1 MKKNFWSEL
10 CVISV
15 MLRFSFF
22 LILFLSLQLQGFS
35 QLVFNKTF
43 HSFGLLTAKSERFI
57 DFQVKNTSG
66 KKVFL
71 LRLDSEKDVTTLVSG
86 QTLLPDSSITIRVQY
101 NPKET
106 GRFSREI
113 DVYFSDRNE
122 PITIMVSGEVREM
135 PAYADLACPTFNK
148 VPDVSRVP
156 EFEAEIKVVD
166 AHTGEPIV
174 AGDVR
179 IIYRG
184 LPKYAWKTDKSGE
197 IHRKMEIGYYYF
209 VVTKPGYK
217 PKEFDAYVNI
227 RNNKLYVELI
237 PEIDKGYD
245 EPPVDSLF
253 YAVSLPPIKD
263 PGKPQEPEQVLVID
277 PGKIESK
284 EPVLTEVEPG
294 LSPVV
299 EEPEVTVVPSHTPIE
314 KTNNLVFL
322 LDLSGSMAMDGKL
335 DLLKAS
341 MIEVCK
347 ALKPEDR
354 VSVLVYNDKARVVM
368 EGVSGANKEEIIAK
382 ISGMEAEGYTAGFE
396 GMKKAYEM
404 AQKHFIPGGN
414 NMVIM
419 ATDGAFNLYTN
430 DVTPMVRRGL
440 KKGIVTS
447 VIGIKNTERDSK
459 SMITVAE
466 QGGGRYVPIQ
476 NLPDALTLLVSEIR
490 TAASKP

>member
-1 MKKNFWSEL
+1 
-10 CVISV
+10 
-15 MLRFSFF
+15 
-22 LILFLSLQLQGFS
+22 
-35 QLVFNKTF
+35 
-43 HSFGLLTAKSERFI
+43 
-57 DFQVKNTSG
+57 
-66 KKVFL
+66 
-71 LRLDSEKDVTTLVSG
+71 
-86 QTLLPDSSITIRVQY
+86 
-101 NPKET
+101 
-106 GRFSREI
+106 
-113 DVYFSDRNE
+113 
-122 PITIMVSGEVREM
+122 
-135 PAYADLACPTFNK
+135 
-148 VPDVSRVP
+148 
-156 EFEAEIKVVD
+156 
-166 AHTGEPIV
+166 
-174 AGDVR
+174 
-179 IIYRG
+179 
-184 LPKYAWKTDKSGE
+184 
-197 IHRKMEIGYYYF
+197 
-209 VVTKPGYK
+209 
-217 PKEFDAYVNI
+217 
-227 RNNKLYVELI
+227 
-237 PEIDKGYD
+237 
-245 EPPVDSLF
+245 
-253 YAVSLPPIKD
+253 
-263 PGKPQEPEQVLVID
+263 
-277 PGKIESK
+277 
-284 EPVLTEVEPG
+284 
-294 LSPVV
+294 VV

-354 VSVLVYNDKARVVM
+354 VSVVVYNDKARVVM

-382 ISGMEAEGYTAGFE
+382 ISAMEAEGYTAGFE